1 MRLIGIVTL
10 MNKPFGKL
18 LAQWRKHRR
27 YSQLQLAVELDI
39 SSKHISF
46 LETGRSIPSRDMLL
60 KIASFLIL
68 PKREINQ
75 WLYAAGYAPIYQEL
89 SEGDES
95 LKLVYSAIDQ
105 MLTNHMPYP
114 AIVMNQ
120 NWDLVQANDSAKKLM
135 HDLGFSNHQNI
146 LEALIKDSPDTSK
159 IINWHETASVV
170 LTRLRHEMSLLGG
183 SERLN
188 ELESRLAK
196 CFSPKQEKITSD
208 TNQAALCMNLNM
220 GENRLSFFSIIAQL
234 GAIQDV
240 AVSEFKVELMFP
252 SDEETKAY
260 YQKK

>member
-1 MRLIGIVTL
+1 

-18 LAQWRKHRR
+18 LNQWRKHRR
-27 YSQLQLAVELDI
+27 YSQLQLAVELDV

-46 LETGRSIPSRDMLL
+46 LETGRSVPSRDMLL

-68 PKREINQ
+68 PKREVNQ
-75 WLYAAGYAPIYQEL
+75 WLYAAGYAPIYYEL

-135 HDLGFSNHQNI
+135 LDLGFSNHKNI
-146 LEALIKDSPDTSK
+146 LEALIDDSPDSSK
-159 IINWHETASVV
+159 IINWHETVSVV
-170 LTRLRHEMSLLGG
+170 LTRLRHEISVLGG
-183 SERLN
+183 SKRLN
-188 ELESRLAK
+188 KLESRLAK
-196 CFSPKQEKITSD
+196 SISSEQGKIISD
-208 TNQAALCMNLNM
+208 TNQAALCMDINI
-220 GENRLSFFSIIAQL
+220 GGNRLSFFSIIAQL
-234 GAIQDV
+234 GAIQDI

-252 SDEETKAY
+252 SDEGTKAY
-260 YQKK
+260 YQKR